1 MNKLFQGIIMS
12 KLGIVSYGSYIPKYR
27 ISIEEIAKV
36 WDEDPNE
43 IVSQLQ
49 VFSKSVPGPDEDVA
63 TMSVEAARNTIS
75 RWKGNPKDIGAIYVG
90 SESHPYAVKPTAT
103 IVAAAIDAEKELT
116 AADLEFA
123 CKAGTAGMQ
132 MCFGLV
138 KSEMIKF
145 GLAIGSDDSQAKPRD
160 PLEYT
165 AGAGSAAFLI
175 GKERVVA
182 ELEGTYSIT
191 TDTPDFWR
199 REGAVFPS
207 HGNRFTGQPAYFQH
221 IVDAS
226 KGLMEELGTKPS
238 DYNHVT
244 FHQPNT
250 KFPLTVAKMLGFT
263 TDQIDI
269 SLICK
274 NIGNAYSASSMLGL
288 AHILNNSNPGDRV
301 FMTSYGSG
309 AGSDAFSFSITDEI
323 EELKSYPL
331 TVEYYV
337 NNKEE
342 INYGKYSRYKGILR
356 C

>member
-1 MNKLFQGIIMS
+1 MS
-12 KLGIVSYGSYIPKYR
+12 KVGIVSYGSYIPKYR
-27 ISIEEIAKV
+27 IAVEEIAKV
-36 WDEDPNE
+36 WGEDPNE
-43 IVSQLQ
+43 IKTQLQ
-49 VFSKSVPGPDEDVA
+49 VQFKSVLGPDEDVA
-63 TMSVEAARNTIS
+63 TMSVEAARNALK
-75 RWKGNPKDIGAIYVG
+75 RWKGDPQDIGAIYVG

-103 IVAAAIDAEKELT
+103 IVASAIDSEKELT

-138 KSEMIKF
+138 KSNMIKF

-175 GKERVVA
+175 GSERVVA
-182 ELEGTYSIT
+182 ELEGTYSVT

-199 REGAVFPS
+199 REGAIYPS

-226 KGLMEELGTKPS
+226 KGLMEKLGTKPT
-238 DYNHVT
+238 DYKFAT

-250 KFPLTVAKMLGFT
+250 KFPLAVAKMLGFT
-263 TDQIDI
+263 VDQVDI

-274 NIGNAYSASSMLGL
+274 KIGNAYSASSMLGL
-288 AHILNNSNPGDRV
+288 STILNNSNPGDRV
-301 FMTSYGSG
+301 FITSYGSG
-309 AGSDAFSFSITDEI
+309 AGSDSFSFLVTDEI
-323 EELKSYPL
+323 ESVKTYPL
-331 TVEYYV
+331 TVDYYV
-337 NNKEE
+337 DNMEE
-342 INYGKYSRYKGILR
+342 VSYGVYSRYKGILR
-356 C
+356 

>member
-1 MNKLFQGIIMS
+1 
-12 KLGIVSYGSYIPKYR
+12 
-27 ISIEEIAKV
+27 
-36 WDEDPNE
+36 
-43 IVSQLQ
+43 
-49 VFSKSVPGPDEDVA
+49 
-63 TMSVEAARNTIS
+63 MSVEAARNTLN
-75 RWKGNPKDIGAIYVG
+75 RWNGNPKDIGAIYVG

-103 IVAAAIDAEKELT
+103 IVASAIDAEKELT

-138 KSEMIKF
+138 KSKMIKF

-175 GKERVVA
+175 GSERVVA
-182 ELEGTYSIT
+182 ELEDTYSVT

-221 IVDAS
+221 IIDAS
-226 KGLMEELGTKPS
+226 KGLMEKLGTQPS
-238 DYNHVT
+238 DYKYVT

-250 KFPLTVAKMLGFT
+250 KFPISVAKMLGFT
-263 TDQIDI
+263 ADQIDI

-274 NIGNAYSASSMLGL
+274 KIGNAYSASSMLGL
-288 AHILNNSNPGDRV
+288 AAILNNSNPGDRI

-309 AGSDAFSFSITDEI
+309 AGSDSFSFLVTDEI
-323 EELKSYPL
+323 EEIKNYTH
-331 TVEYYV
+331 TVDYYV
-337 NNKEE
+337 NNSEE
-342 INYGKYSRYKGILR
+342 INYGIYSRYKGILR
-356 C
+356 